1 MIRAVLSA
9 LAVLLWV
16 SVASAAVVPQ
26 SGQGDPRI
34 QITPYD
40 PNEVVVVR
48 AVLGYQISI
57 EFDPYERIENVAVG
71 DALGWQ
77 ITPNRK
83 ADLLFV
89 KPMQQTPATNM
100 TVITNLRRYNFEL
113 SVRRPPRRKN
123 DPSVI
128 YALRFLYPTPAPLV
142 AVVEP
147 PPAPPPPQDVNHAYS
162 YQGVDSVLPARVFD
176 DGRMTYFKFRE
187 GQDYPAIFI
196 QDPGG
201 GESIVN
207 SFTREGFIVVDR
219 VAPAFILRRGK
230 DKATLFNDGF
240 AVDRPG
246 AQAPK
251 PRPKK
256 SGWFR

>member
-1 MIRAVLSA
+1 MIRAPA
-9 LAVLLWV
+9 T
-16 SVASAAVVPQ
+16 VATAAVVPQ
-26 SGQGDPRI
+26 PGPGDPRI
-34 QITPYD
+34 HVTQYD
-40 PNEVVVVR
+40 PDEVVVVR

-57 EFDPYERIENVAVG
+57 EFDPEERIENVAVG

-83 ADLLFV
+83 ANLLFV
-89 KPMQQTPATNM
+89 KPMQQTPVTNM

-113 SVRRPPRRKN
+113 SVRKPPRRPD

-128 YALRFLYPTPAPLV
+128 YTLRFIYAAPAALV
-142 AVVEP
+142 AVLEP
-147 PPAPPPPQDVNHAYS
+147 PPIPPPPPPQDVNHAYS
-162 YQGVDSVLPARVFD
+162 YQGADTVLPARVFD
-176 DGRMTYFKFRE
+176 DGHMTYFKFRE

-196 QDPGG
+196 QDPAG

-207 SFTREGFIVVDR
+207 SFTREGFVVVDR
-219 VAPAFILRRGK
+219 LAPAFILRRGK
-230 DKATLFNDGF
+230 EKATLINDGF

-246 AQAPK
+246 AEAPK

-256 SGWFR
+256 SSWFR